1 MATRIEEDDDDV
13 PALSAQTL
21 AALREFIAEQRDREK
36 EGTGEEGEVALVTED
51 WRLSQ
56 FWYDRNTAETLVEE
70 IRFLSDCSQ
79 PPSPSPSVACISC
92 PTLYAYLKKIEPDIP
107 AQILEFDKR
116 FGQYGED
123 YIFYDYNL
131 PEELPLALKHSFKI
145 IVADPPY
152 LSKEC
157 LEKVTKTISFLAKPQ
172 DSRLLLLTGEVQ
184 KERALELLN
193 ARPCGFRPQHSNKLG
208 NEFLLY
214 TNYNPQGRLG
224 GWEPT
229 L

>member
-21 AALREFIAEQRDREK
+21 AALREFVAEQREK

-56 FWYDRNTAETLVEE
+56 FWYDRSTAETLVEE
-70 IRFLSDCSQ
+70 IRFLSDSFSGSQ
-79 PPSPSPSVACISC
+79 PPSVACISC

-131 PEELPLALKHSFKI
+131 PEELPLVLKHSFKI

-172 DSRLLLLTGEVQ
+172 DSHLLLLTGEVQ

-193 ARPCGFRPQHSNKLG
+193 VRPCGFRPQHSNKLG